1 MTHIILLLAGSSTR
15 FGGDTPKQ
23 FIKVKNHYIFEY
35 PLFTFDNLKETND
48 IYLVINKDYE
58 NFIKEYLLTHSFKH
72 NVKYVL
78 GGSTRQESVFNALN
92 SVKNLAK
99 PDDFVL
105 IHDACRALIKEENIL
120 ELINTLKTNEG
131 ATIATPLI
139 DSLCKE
145 ENGNILNSINRN
157 HLYKLQ
163 TPQAFKFAIIYQAH
177 LKAKESN
184 NFTFLDDTSIAMS
197 CGAKIKIVEGSE
209 LNFKIT
215 TKDDL
220 KIFEKLAEDID
231 FGK

>member
-1 MTHIILLLAGSSTR
+1 MTHLILLLAGSSTR

-23 FIKVKNHYIFEY
+23 FIQVKNHYIFEY
-35 PLFTFDNLKETND
+35 PLNTFDALKEIDN
-48 IYLVINKDYE
+48 IYLVVSKEYE

-99 PDDFVL
+99 PEDFVL
-105 IHDACRALIKEENIL
+105 IHDACRALIQKENIL
-120 ELINTLKTNEG
+120 NLVEELKRNDAT
-131 ATIATPLI
+131 TIATPLI

-145 ENGNILNSINRN
+145 EDGNILNSINRN